1 MHAYKP
7 LGGVTDVY
15 CKLRAPEQSTFVTMP
30 QDEAQKSWP
39 EPRYPE
45 EDEWTLVC
53 RSHLYS

>member
-1 MHAYKP
+1 MYKP